1 MYEQIEP
8 HTPLQKMTLFCDTN
22 TTPLHF
28 SSVEYT
34 G

>member
-1 MYEQIEP
+1 MYAQLEP
-8 HTPLQKMTLFCDTN
+8 HRPLQKMASFSDTN

-28 SSVEYT
+28 SPVEYI